1 MNHISTAP
9 VSHDAPMVEGPPS
22 NYKHCSEY
30 IIVETFP
37 CSLQRK
43 NLLWSSFVEWWWRGN
58 ISLSSCIAIKPYTS
72 NSDEGA
78 MCSLRVQQPKEW
90 IIFQSAGLDVAKSW
104 YAPFTLLQQ
113 IYPKR
118 RQFAPLPS
126 SNYLLNI
133 RKKGSAC
140 LSISPQGVVV
150 GRSGVGRAEGG
161 VKEDCLPG
169 AALHSTSWPSPACS
183 GS

>member
-1 MNHISTAP
+1 MFPSSPAAKRVNDLPISWA
-9 VSHDAPMVEGPPS
+9 GS
-22 NYKHCSEY
+22 NEELICS
-30 IIVETFP
+30 FP
-37 CSLQRK
+37 
-43 NLLWSSFVEWWWRGN
+43 
-58 ISLSSCIAIKPYTS
+58 
-72 NSDEGA
+72 
-78 MCSLRVQQPKEW
+78 
-90 IIFQSAGLDVAKSW
+90 
-104 YAPFTLLQQ
+104 LLQQ

-140 LSISPQGVVV
+140 LFISPQGVVA